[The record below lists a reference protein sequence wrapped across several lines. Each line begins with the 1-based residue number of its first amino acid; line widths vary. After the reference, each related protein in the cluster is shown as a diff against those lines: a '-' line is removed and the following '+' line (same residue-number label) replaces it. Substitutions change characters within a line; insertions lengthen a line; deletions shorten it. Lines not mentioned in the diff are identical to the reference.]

1 MARLLGGCGHLPDS
15 VAHGVSL
22 LKFIANQDAARGNG
36 DLSLDVTDR
45 RHDFR
50 ARPSLLCESLMSGDS
65 AHQRAEQSR
74 PLRLGS
80 WFRVMLAAVGLVNLT

>member
-1 MARLLGGCGHLPDS
+1 MACARRGCGRSDTWSGNALR
-15 VAHGVSL
+15 VKAL
-22 LKFIANQDAARGNG
+22 NAARGNS

-80 WFRVMLAAVGLVNLT
+80 WFRVMLAAVGLVNLS